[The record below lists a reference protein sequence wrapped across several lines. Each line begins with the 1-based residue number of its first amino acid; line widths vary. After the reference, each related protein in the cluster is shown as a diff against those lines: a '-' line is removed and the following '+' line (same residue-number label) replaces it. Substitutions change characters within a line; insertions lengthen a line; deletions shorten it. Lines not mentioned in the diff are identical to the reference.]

1 MAELEEKK
9 TELTSANGNGGV
21 ENQIPEDKKHYVED
35 NKKQE
40 DLKNDINE
48 ANGVLSEIFGKLY
61 SKKEMAYLKN
71 LIPNIKSDLENV
83 PDVNSFIM
91 SRIKG
96 PLSILKKVNG
106 DSKYL
111 ADWNTMKDLLG
122 FMVVV
127 DSNHEI
133 DTLLYYIQTH
143 MGNLQNPNAKTL
155 ISDFRKTPI
164 RKPDPSRE
172 TIIDWPSPK
181 GYQVNDGYKNVRVNL
196 MIDGYPIEIQVK
208 TREQYIA
215 HMATHDPVYKS
226 KVILDE
232 KSAHRISDALFP
244 YFETYAHLKLKG
256 DEMTEVQIEQCKRDM
271 RTIFERNRDVFEQ
284 YPEVYNEACSI
295 FAIYV
300 FVMKNREQIYADAL
314 LDDSVVNNQLL
325 ESEILR
331 IFHFKQKEMLRN
343 DKSLTDSK
351 SFMKTAEEIMRMTYD
366 EYKNMSETLAGEYR
380 KELCIISGVFD
391 MLKKED
397 IQLIKRCAKSFRR
410 VVVSVFDD
418 ELSKLYLGE
427 DPMYNAAERM
437 KALEMID
444 DVASVNVVGI
454 DGHVTNR
461 EMVEPFIFDPP
472 PAKKYELGYLPGV
485 FDLFHPG
492 HIEYIQEASKL
503 CEKLIVGIKTDEY
516 SRMMKGKTPIQDEME
531 RAIIA
536 DALVCVDGV
545 VITNYDILPPIEV
558 LERLKGTAAEGK
570 SAVIFLGSDWH
581 KPETMKK
588 KSDLSLAEY
597 KMLQEEYPEIEFG
610 KIPRGNS
617 GRSSTNYKK
626 RAEVAYEA
634 YNPYELKTLGV

>member
-1 MAELEEKK
+1 MAELKK
-9 TELTSANGNGGV
+9 TELTDNDNGGV

-40 DLKNDINE
+40 VFKDDASESREIIE
-48 ANGVLSEIFGKLY
+48 EIFKNLY
-61 SKKEMAYLKN
+61 SSKELEHLKGW
-71 LIPNIKSDLENV
+71 IPNIKSDLENV

-106 DSKYL
+106 DNKYL
-111 ADWNTMKDLLG
+111 AEWNTMKDLLG

-143 MGNLQNPNAKTL
+143 MGELQNPNAKTL
-155 ISDFRKTPI
+155 ISDFRKTSI

-196 MIDGYPIEIQVK
+196 MIEGYPIEIQVK

-232 KSAHRISDALFP
+232 STAHRFSDALFP
-244 YFETYAHLKLKG
+244 YFEAYAHLKLKG
-256 DEMTEVQIEQCKRDM
+256 DEMTEVQIDKCKQDM
-271 RTIFERNRDVFEQ
+271 RDIFNRNRDVFER

-300 FVMKNREQIYADAL
+300 FVMKNREQLYADAL
-314 LDDSVVNNQLL
+314 LDDSVINNQLL
-325 ESEILR
+325 EAEILR

-351 SFMKTAEEIMRMTYD
+351 SFMKTAELIMSMSYE
-366 EYKNMSETLAGEYR
+366 EYKDTAEKLAGEYR
-380 KELCIISGVFD
+380 KELCIVSGVFD
-391 MLKKED
+391 MIKKED

-410 VVVSVFDD
+410 VVVAVYDD
-418 ELSKLYLGE
+418 ELSKLYLGSE
-427 DPMYNAAERM
+427 PMYNAAERT

-444 DVASVNVVGI
+444 DVASVNVVGVNGRAL
-454 DGHVTNR
+454 DR
-461 EMVEPFIFDPP
+461 EMVEPFIIDPP
-472 PAKKYELGYLPGV
+472 PAKKYEIGYLPGV
-485 FDLFHPG
+485 FDMFHPG

-503 CEKLIVGIKTDEY
+503 CNKLIVGIKTDEY
-516 SRMMKGKTPIQDEME
+516 SRMMKGKIPIQNEEE

-558 LERLKGTAAEGK
+558 LERLQGTIKEGK

-581 KPETMKK
+581 KEETLKK
-588 KSDLSLAEY
+588 KNAISLAEY
-597 KMLQEEYPEIEFG
+597 KKLQEEYPDIEFG

-617 GRSSTNYKK
+617 GRSSTGYKD
-626 RAEVAYEA
+626 RAKVAYAA
-634 YNPYELKTLGV
+634 YNPCELKTLGV

>member
-48 ANGVLSEIFGKLY
+48 ANGVLSEIFGNLY

-111 ADWNTMKDLLG
+111 AEWNTMKDLLG

-143 MGNLQNPNAKTL
+143 MGKLQNPNAKTL
-155 ISDFRKTPI
+155 ISDFRKVSI
-164 RKPDPSRE
+164 REQDPSRPK
-172 TIIDWPSPK
+172 IIDLPSPK
-181 GYQVNDGYKNVRVNL
+181 GYQINDGYKNVRVNL

-256 DEMTEVQIEQCKRDM
+256 DEMTEVQIEQCKQDM
-271 RTIFERNRDVFEQ
+271 RAIFERNRDVFEQ

-410 VVVSVFDD
+410 VVVSVYDD

-427 DPMYNAAERM
+427 NPMYNAAERM

-516 SRMMKGKTPIQDEME
+516 SKIMKGKTPIQDELE

-545 VITNYDILPPIEV
+545 EITNYDILPPAKV
-558 LERLKGTAAEGK
+558 LQRLKETADEGK